1 MVISNEKKKS
11 IRQNLTSVILVLK
24 TLNIRN
30 RTPQLNEMQLQKI
43 YT

>member
-1 MVISNEKKKS
+1 MVISNEKKS